1 VSVLDILFSF
11 AVAGLPVGMVL
22 GLVLGLPANRE
33 DGGALGGYAGLPRR
47 AARLGHVAA
56 IMLPLIAG
64 FYALAFSVRLPG
76 RDVPLLASSLWMGG
90 AVGLVLTLF
99 LTVRF
104 PKVRYVLPLPA
115 TALVVAAG
123 LFAFNLFP

>member
-1 VSVLDILFSF
+1 VSDLDILFAF
-11 AVAGLPVGMVL
+11 ALVGLPVGMIL

-33 DGGALGGYAGLPRR
+33 EGLGGYAGLPRR

-76 RDVPLLASSLWMGG
+76 RDVPPWASSLWMGG

-104 PKVRYVLPLPA
+104 PKARYVLPLPA
-115 TALVVAAG
+115 TALVVAAA
-123 LFAFNLFP
+123 LFALALHP